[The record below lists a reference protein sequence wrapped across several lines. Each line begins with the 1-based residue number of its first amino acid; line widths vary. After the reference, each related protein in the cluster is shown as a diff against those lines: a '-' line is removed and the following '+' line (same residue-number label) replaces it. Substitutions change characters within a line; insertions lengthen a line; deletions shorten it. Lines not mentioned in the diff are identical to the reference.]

1 MKKELILLGASIM
14 SLSMSAISVNAAD
27 PAATVPAKDAI
38 IEGFSLKDTADE
50 KPIEFLEDK
59 NAIVGVSETSSAVY
73 TVPEN
78 FEGGNYDVY
87 LQISK
92 IASPFIGSSTP
103 VTVSVNGGDVYVPT
117 MREEC
122 FAPSED
128 DPEKSFADEM
138 GIFRIEENVELKS
151 GDKLSVSGIPG
162 LEFFY
167 EVYQSATPAIG
178 DMYFY
183 PAGTEVEQGFEGST
197 YVVKNEEK
205 DESDPLSGLEIA
217 WLGSSVTYG
226 QAGGGYSMA
235 DAIEDTHSATNCYK
249 YAISGT
255 TLAEYHSEHCLPVD
269 GDGFHGSY
277 VNRMKMISKDKHF
290 DLFIVQLSTNDA
302 TGDIPMGEISD
313 GKELEDFDTATV
325 IGAMEYIV
333 KYAMDTWNCPVMFY
347 TGTQYDS
354 EQYGEMVKATLEL
367 QKKWDFG
374 LIDLWNNDEMN
385 AVSEDDYEKYMKD
398 GIHPNRT
405 GYVEWWTPQFEAAII
420 DYLK

>member
-1 MKKELILLGASIM
+1 M

-27 PAATVPAKDAI
+27 PAATVPAKDAVI
-38 IEGFSLKDTADE
+38 DGFSLKDTADE

-73 TVPEN
+73 TVPED

-128 DPEKSFADEM
+128 APEKSFVDEM
-138 GIFRIEENVELKS
+138 G
-151 GDKLSVSGIPG
+151 
-162 LEFFY
+162 
-167 EVYQSATPAIG
+167 
-178 DMYFY
+178 
-183 PAGTEVEQGFEGST
+183 
-197 YVVKNEEK
+197 
-205 DESDPLSGLEIA
+205 
-217 WLGSSVTYG
+217 
-226 QAGGGYSMA
+226 
-235 DAIEDTHSATNCYK
+235 
-249 YAISGT
+249 
-255 TLAEYHSEHCLPVD
+255 
-269 GDGFHGSY
+269 
-277 VNRMKMISKDKHF
+277 KMIGKDKHF

-313 GKELEDFDTATV
+313 GEELEDFDTATV

-385 AVSEDDYEKYMKD
+385 AVSEEDYEKYMKD